1 MLKLACTWG
10 DVSVESCAENVVMLT
25 FVKVSLLMR
34 QASASV
40 LDDKARPTP
49 LLKSVVL

>member
-1 MLKLACTWG
+1 MLKLACAWG
-10 DVSVESCAENVVMLT
+10 DGSAWSCAENVVMVT

-34 QASASV
+34 QASAS
-40 LDDKARPTP
+40 DYKARPTP